1 MKIDPQTT
9 LLIIEDNAPLTVAYQ
24 EYLRDEPCQVTYVD
38 TGTDALNYIQHK
50 VPDAILLDLSLPDMN
65 GMEILKYI
73 YQQQLPIAVVI
84 VTAHGSIDIAVEAM
98 RYRAFDFIEKP
109 FDGQRLVITLRNAL
123 RYQHLARTIE
133 FYKENFGRDHYH
145 GFIGASPAMQAVY
158 RIIDSAATS
167 KATVFI
173 TGESGTGKELCAEAI
188 HKQSPRR
195 DKAFVAINCAAIPR
209 ELMESEIFGH
219 VKGAFTGAVS
229 EREGAA
235 LQADRGTLFLD
246 EIGDMDLELQRKLL
260 RFIQTGTVQKVG
272 STKLE
277 KVDVRFV
284 CATNRDPLTE
294 VQEGRFREDLYYR
307 LHVIPI
313 VLPPLK
319 EREGDV
325 LLVAK
330 KFLEKYTQEEN
341 KSFKIFA
348 PDTEEIL
355 LRYHWP
361 GNVRQLQNVIRN
373 IVVLNDGIEVTPDM
387 LPPPLNEEV
396 IKTPMNS
403 SGKKPPQGLAKGRSP
418 SSMQTEVNISQV
430 PLSSIRPLWLI
441 EKEAI
446 EQAISFCNG
455 NIPKAAALLEVS
467 PSTIYRKLQQWGTEK
482 KPLPH

>member
-1 MKIDPQTT
+1 MKIDSQAT

-24 EYLRDEPCQVTYVD
+24 EYLRDEPCQVSYVD
-38 TGTDALNYIQHK
+38 TGTDALDYLQHK
-50 VPDAILLDLSLPDMN
+50 LPDAILLDLSLPDMN

-73 YQQQLPIAVVI
+73 YQKQLPIAVVI

-109 FDGQRLVITLRNAL
+109 FDGQRLLVTLRNAL
-123 RYQHLARTIE
+123 GYQRLARTIE
-133 FYKENFGRDHYH
+133 FYEKNFKRDQYH
-145 GFIGASPAMQAVY
+145 GFMGASPTMQAVY
-158 RIIDSAATS
+158 RIIDSAAAS

-188 HKQSPRR
+188 HKQSPRSS
-195 DKAFVAINCAAIPR
+195 KPFVAINCAAIPR

-235 LQADRGTLFLD
+235 LQANGGTLFLD

-260 RFIQTGTVQKVG
+260 RFVQTGSVQKVG
-272 STKLE
+272 GTKLE

-284 CATNRDPLTE
+284 CATNRDPLVE

-313 VLPPLK
+313 VLPPLR

-325 LLVAK
+325 LLIAK

-341 KSFKIFA
+341 KSFKTFSA
-348 PDTEEIL
+348 ETEEVLIH
-355 LRYHWP
+355 YYWP

-373 IVVLNDGIEVTPDM
+373 IVVLNDGIEVTIEM
-387 LPPPLNEEV
+387 LPPPLNELV
-396 IKTPMNS
+396 KAPANLV
-403 SGKKPPQGLAKGRSP
+403 GKKNLPKGKLSFT
-418 SSMQTEVNISQV
+418 SSFSNEKELLG
-430 PLSSIRPLWLI
+430 PSIRPLWVI

-446 EQAISFCNG
+446 EQAIASCNG

-467 PSTIYRKLQQWGTEK
+467 PSTVYRKLQQWGVEK
-482 KPLPH
+482 KTFSP